1 MRIHRFLAGSF
12 ILGGLLFAAPTPAI
26 ALPVV
31 PCNATALVN
40 AITAA
45 NTAGGGALDLS
56 PTCTYT
62 LTAPNNGQNGLPIIT
77 TPIRINGNGSTI
89 TRSSVT
95 DFRFFAVVGGG
106 DLALKLLTLSN
117 GRAGNGGALSVSNGG
132 SLTLDSSTVTGNT
145 ATAVGGGAILDFG
158 TVAINNSTLS
168 NNTGAQGGALNI
180 QPTATATFKGGTVRG
195 NRSLTTIVSPAG
207 AGIVNFGSLTLS
219 DTRLTGN
226 DAIGNNAQGGALVNS
241 GGTVVIT
248 GGVAN
253 ENVADGADAHGGA
266 ISNIGGGSLDV
277 SKYLV
282 TNNTATGTNSRGGG
296 ISNMAGTT
304 KLTASQVWGNKAL
317 GTGAN
322 GGGIFSNAGTFT
334 LGPSTNIYSNLPNNC
349 GSPSTVTGCS

>member
-145 ATAVGGGAILDFG
+145 ATAVGGGAILNFG

-207 AGIVNFGSLTLS
+207 AGIVNVSGSLTLS

-266 ISNIGGGSLDV
+266 ISNIGEGRWMSA
-277 SKYLV
+277 SISSP
-282 TNNTATGTNSRGGG
+282 TTPRRGRTL
-296 ISNMAGTT
+296 AVA
-304 KLTASQVWGNKAL
+304 ASPTWRAPR
-317 GTGAN
+317 
-322 GGGIFSNAGTFT
+322 S
-334 LGPSTNIYSNLPNNC
+334 
-349 GSPSTVTGCS
+349 